1 MWGFLAS
8 ELRKEIAKTAL
19 EAVCGTL
26 HHPLEREA
34 LLLWLP
40 SVLGLTP
47 TLAPT
52 PTLTPTPTPTL
63 SRSAARTSPR
73 SSKTWQ
79 VRHPPRPHAHPPPA
93 ARLEPRLKR
102 TAQ

>member
-47 TLAPT
+47 TPT
-52 PTLTPTPTPTL
+52 PNPQPQP
-63 SRSAARTSPR
+63 
-73 SSKTWQ
+73 
-79 VRHPPRPHAHPPPA
+79 
-93 ARLEPRLKR
+93 
-102 TAQ
+102 